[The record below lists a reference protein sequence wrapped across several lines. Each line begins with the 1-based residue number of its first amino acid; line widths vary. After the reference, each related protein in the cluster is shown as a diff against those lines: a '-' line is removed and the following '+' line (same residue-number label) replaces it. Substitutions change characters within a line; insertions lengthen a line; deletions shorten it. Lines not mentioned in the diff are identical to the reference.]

1 MLGAQTWVAPFLV
14 AERLDCPLGALAGAA
29 FSAVGTAIIVVIM
42 KLRFPWSQLICFVLL
57 SRPVHVEW
65 CYNLLDLGAVPVS
78 HFF

>member
-1 MLGAQTWVAPFLV
+1 MLGAQTWVARSLGRRGLLRCGHGHHRGDHEASLPLV
-14 AERLDCPLGALAGAA
+14 
-29 FSAVGTAIIVVIM
+29 T
-42 KLRFPWSQLICFVLL
+42 LICFVLL